1 MRMRKRKRMRKIRG
15 GEMGEGGDGA
25 CGPVASGDLG
35 DGEKWTPVVAEAIE
49 GGFGHDRIAGGNGGE
64 VILRPASDLAAEFGF
79 SFGFEFVEMS
89 GDFAFFGFDEVN
101 ANGTAVESARQRANA
116 GEDGGRKGFEGA
128 NSVVGPFATEGAT
141 PALVTG
147 VEQAAQFFI
156 VGKKRVDFIEQQDW
170 LLLSDDAK
178 QNRCGKTFSA
188 QRPRSHGSDKI
199 ERRGFPALWFS

>member
-1 MRMRKRKRMRKIRG
+1 
-15 GEMGEGGDGA
+15 MGEGRDHA
-25 CGPVASGDLG
+25 SGPVAPGDLG
-35 DGEKWTPVVAEAIE
+35 DGEEWTPVVAEAIK

-79 SFGFEFVEMS
+79 NFGFEFVEMS
-89 GDFAFFGFDEVN
+89 GDFAFFGFDEMN
-101 ANGTAVESARQRANA
+101 TNGTAVESARQRANA
-116 GEDGGRKGFEGA
+116 GQDGGRKGFEGA
-128 NSVVGPFATEGAT
+128 HGVVGAFATDGAT
-141 PALVTG
+141 TTLVTG

-156 VGKKRVDFIEQQDW
+156 VGQKRVHFIEEQDW

-178 QNRCGKTFSA
+178 QDRCGEILSA